1 MQAYYSWGEKRL
13 RLCKNSKA
21 QHYECNYEKK
31 KLNTINAKQVLHLQS
46 HYLILL
52 SVSLTKEDYVP
63 EGISP

>member
-1 MQAYYSWGEKRL
+1 MKKDLDFARIVKPNIMNVTM
-13 RLCKNSKA
+13 K
-21 QHYECNYEKK
+21 KK